1 MGSEEKRPIHR
12 RPSRMRFFSA
22 VDWKVVLEE
31 MAQVRSCSEE
41 EEEWR
46 IFAVASCHNRGLSEG
61 LRKSWGSWERKP
73 MSTRTRT
80 NSGKPW

>member
-12 RPSRMRFFSA
+12 RPSRMRFFSG
-22 VDWKVVLEE
+22 VDLKVVLEE

-46 IFAVASCHNRGLSEG
+46 ILAVASFQNNGLSEG
-61 LRKSWGSWERKP
+61 SRKFWGSWERKP
-73 MSTRTRT
+73 MSTRTRM